1 MIAHGRPVVPAGA
14 VRRARRAAGAPADM
28 RHCAAMGSLDAQAD
42 RLEAAAAAI
51 LALRDRVERAG
62 PWPLAELYGTEAE
75 ASWEPPE
82 LLAHLEEMLP
92 YWLGE
97 IERILDGPP
106 DAAVPFGRVATDDV
120 RIGVIGRDRTVPL
133 RELLA
138 RLEAD
143 ATRVAA
149 RLRELTVEQAGRRGL
164 HPARGELNVG
174 DIVERFVVGHL
185 EEHVGQLRAI
195 LAARGA

>member
-1 MIAHGRPVVPAGA
+1 MTAHGRPVVPARPRG
-14 VRRARRAAGAPADM
+14 V
-28 RHCAAMGSLDAQAD
+28 RHCAAMGSLDAQAA
-42 RLEAAAAAI
+42 RLEAAADAI
-51 LALRDRVERAG
+51 LAHRDRVEAAG

-75 ASWEPPE
+75 ASWGPPE

-106 DAAVPFGRVATDDV
+106 DAAIPFGRVASDDV
-120 RIGVIGRDRTVPL
+120 RIGIIGRDRTVPL
-133 RELLA
+133 RELFA

-143 ATRVAA
+143 AARVAA

-164 HPARGELNVG
+164 HPVRGELSIV
-174 DIVERFVVGHL
+174 DIVERFIVDHL